1 MQMKYVFQNKFRMI
15 TRNPG
20 TTSVCFTVV
29 NDEHR
34 KPGFKLSGR
43 VKFKEGSGLK
53 ATGSF
58 VILLSKHGFESDSQE
73 RKSSLSLFRSS
84 RMKLFLRI
92 GVFRNFPIF
101 TGKHLR
107 WSLFLISPLFKRD
120 FNTDVFLGR

>member
-58 VILLSKHGFESDSQE
+58 VILLSKHGFERDSQE

-92 GVFRNFPIF
+92 GVFRNSPIF

-107 WSLFLISPLFKRD
+107 WSLFLISPFFKRD
-120 FNTDVFLGR
+120 FNTDIFLGG

>member
-34 KPGFKLSGR
+34 KPVFKLSGR

-73 RKSSLSLFRSS
+73 RKSSLRLFRSS

-92 GVFRNFPIF
+92 GVFRNSPIF

-107 WSLFLISPLFKRD
+107 WSLFLISPFFKRD
-120 FNTDVFLGR
+120 FNTDIFLGG

>member
-34 KPGFKLSGR
+34 KPVFKLSGR
-43 VKFKEGSGLK
+43 VKFK

-73 RKSSLSLFRSS
+73 RKSSLRLFRSS

-101 TGKHLR
+101 TGKRLR

-120 FNTDVFLGR
+120 FNKDVFLGG